1 MEILSDAT
9 FKGNVSIEGKTGIKE
24 LNLVYPDGRSYAY
37 ITGSEFSLIEDSI
50 HGDICGL
57 RVSKAL
63 AAETICASNITVK
76 SLDLTDSTSQL
87 SSGNSRF
94 TLPRKYY
101 TGTIAL
107 TYDCPKVLEK
117 HLVAPADCTLFA
129 VPSDGDFT
137 NIFKNVCFATSV
149 LSYRVDKVW
158 HNGSCT
164 LIDGCFWENTDID
177 VIMTNGNYNGCPF
190 LIRKA
195 AGLEMT
201 EASYT
206 NKTPGYKLV
215 VTYL

>member
-1 MEILSDAT
+1 MEILSDT
-9 FKGNVSIEGKTGIKE
+9 VFKGSVRIENSHFSIGDV
-24 LNLVYPDGRSYAY
+24 LNIEYGAM
-37 ITGSEFSLIEDSI
+37 SEFGVQMSEGNVYAKTISLGCGSI
-50 HGDICGL
+50 KPYNSI
-57 RVSKAL
+57 
-63 AAETICASNITVK
+63 
-76 SLDLTDSTSQL
+76 L
-87 SSGNSRF
+87 SEQKF
-94 TLPRKYY
+94 QKRK
-101 TGTIAL
+101 GTIAL

-137 NIFKNVCFATSV
+137 NIFKNVGFATSV